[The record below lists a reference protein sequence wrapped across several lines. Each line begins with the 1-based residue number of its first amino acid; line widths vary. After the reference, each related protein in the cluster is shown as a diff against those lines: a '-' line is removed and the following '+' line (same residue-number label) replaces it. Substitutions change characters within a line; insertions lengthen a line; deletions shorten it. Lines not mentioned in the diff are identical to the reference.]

1 MPIDKTQQFTRIGLG
16 VLILVLLVTLAF
28 ILLSL
33 LNVVG
38 APTTAAPTGKTQI
51 WRAADSGL
59 TLEASAQQ
67 AKARAQTWAADAVLI
82 RAEAAW
88 RPGAQGRQLDVP
100 PVTWSFYYYSPALRT
115 LASVVVG
122 RDQLF
127 WVPPLEISYAPK
139 IIPALPQHGIEVAW
153 LSFRAAGGEDFL
165 RQHPEAMVDFRLRP
179 HTDGVVWSV
188 AAFEGQDYLEVLID
202 AESGVVLPS
211 SK

>member
-1 MPIDKTQQFTRIGLG
+1 VPADKTRLTRIGLG
-16 VLILVLLVTLAF
+16 VLILVLLVTLAL

-38 APTTAAPTGKTQI
+38 TPTTAAPTGKTQI

-67 AKARAQTWAADAVLI
+67 AEARAQTWAADAVLI

-88 RPGAQGRQLDVP
+88 RPGTEGRQLDMP
-100 PVTWSFYYYSPALRT
+100 PVTWSFYYYSPAMRA
-115 LASVVVG
+115 LATVVVG

-139 IIPALPQHGIEVAW
+139 SVPALPQYGIEVAW

-165 RQHPEAMVDFRLRP
+165 SKHPEAMVDFRLRP
-179 HTDGVVWSV
+179 HTNGVVWSV
-188 AAFEGQDYLEVLID
+188 AAFEGKDYLEVLID
-202 AESGVVLPS
+202 AESGAVLPS

>member
-1 MPIDKTQQFTRIGLG
+1 MAINKEQLTRIGLG

-33 LNVVG
+33 LNVIG
-38 APTTAAPTGKTQI
+38 TPTTAAPTGKTQI

-67 AKARAQTWAADAVLI
+67 AAARAQTWAADAVLI

-88 RPGAQGRQLDVP
+88 RPGAEGRQLDVP
-100 PVTWSFYYYSPALRT
+100 PVTWSFYYYSPALHA
-115 LASVVVG
+115 LASVVVA
-122 RDQLF
+122 REQLF

-139 IIPALPQHGIEVAW
+139 IIPTLPRYGIEVAW
-153 LSFRAAGGEDFL
+153 LSFRAAGGDNFL

-179 HTDGVVWSV
+179 HTSGVVWSV
-188 AAFEGQDYLEVLID
+188 AAFESKDYLEVLID
-202 AESGVVLPS
+202 AESGAVLPTTH
-211 SK
+211 